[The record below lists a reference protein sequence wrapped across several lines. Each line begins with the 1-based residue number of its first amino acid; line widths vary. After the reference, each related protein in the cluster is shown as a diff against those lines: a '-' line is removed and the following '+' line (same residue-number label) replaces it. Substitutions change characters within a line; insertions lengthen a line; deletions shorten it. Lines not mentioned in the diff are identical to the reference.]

1 MIKNYFKTAIRNLWR
16 SKVYSL
22 INISGLSVG
31 LACCM
36 LIFLYGKDESSY
48 DRFQKNKDQLYR
60 IVLNLKSP
68 DGKENK
74 FGSTGM
80 MPGPAF
86 KESIPEVED
95 FVRVQSASFKIKQG
109 TEVFRQEALYADENF
124 FSVFSFPLLVGDP
137 KTALTNIHSVV
148 IAEEVAKKYFG

>member
-1 MIKNYFKTAIRNLWR
+1 MIKNYFKTAFRNLLR

-36 LIFLYGKDESSY
+36 LIFLYGKDETSY

-60 IVLNLKSP
+60 IVVNMTGP
-68 DGKENK
+68 DGKINK

-86 KESIPEVED
+86 KESILKVED
-95 FVRVQSASFKIKQG
+95 FVRVQSASLKLSRERKFFARKHYTQMKI
-109 TEVFRQEALYADENF
+109 FSLF
-124 FSVFSFPLLVGDP
+124 FLFHF
-137 KTALTNIHSVV
+137 
-148 IAEEVAKKYFG
+148 

>member
-1 MIKNYFKTAIRNLWR
+1 MIKNYFKTAFRNLWR

-22 INISGLSVG
+22 INISGLCVA

-36 LIFLYGKDESSY
+36 LIFLYGKDETSY
-48 DRFQKNKDQLYR
+48 DRFQKNKDRLYR
-60 IVLNLKSP
+60 IVVNMTGP
-68 DGKENK
+68 DGKVNK

-95 FVRVQSASFKIKQG
+95 YVRVQSASFKIKQG
-109 TEVFRQEALYADENF
+109 TEVFRQDALYKA
-124 FSVFSFPLLVGDP
+124 SGQ
-137 KTALTNIHSVV
+137 
-148 IAEEVAKKYFG
+148 G